1 MYSVKVLV
9 YFSAAHS
16 LRDYKGKCENLHG
29 HNWKVEAE
37 VVSEKLNKQGMV
49 VDFTEL
55 KKELNDVLKE
65 LDHRHLN
72 EIAYFE
78 KVNPTSEN
86 IAKFIF
92 DKLNRRLPTID
103 YRLSTISVWET
114 DASCAVYSGR

>member
-1 MYSVKVLV
+1 MYSAKVTG

-16 LRDYKGKCENLHG
+16 LRNYRGKCENLHG

-37 VVSEKLNKQGMV
+37 VVSEKLDKQGMV

-55 KKELNDVLKE
+55 KKRLNDILKE
-65 LDHRHLN
+65 LDHCHLN
-72 EIAYFE
+72 EIAYFK

-92 DKLNRRLPTID
+92 DKLNMCVVRRAYCVLRIA
-103 YRLSTISVWET
+103 VWET
-114 DASCAVYSGR
+114 DTSCAAY